1 MPVSSERRWP
11 RLMTAMVTPFDA
23 DLRLDTGAAAEL
35 AERLVERGAPGVV
48 LAGSTGESAT
58 VGDEE
63 KMAMCRAVRARLG
76 ARGTVVLNVG
86 TNSTAASARLAAAA
100 QEAGADGVMAVVP
113 YYNRPPQEGLR
124 AHFGAIAASTPL
136 PVMLYNVP
144 GRTAANLL
152 PATLGAIAAEHANV
166 VAIKEASPDLEQAAE
181 IVRTLPSP
189 FLLYSGDDARTLPLM
204 ALGGYGV
211 VSVASQ
217 LVPERMAALV
227 AAAAEGRI
235 EAARRLHLELT
246 PLFRA
251 LFITTNPIPVKVMLG
266 LAGFPVGGFRLPLCA
281 PGAAELEQLRA
292 AVDRYR
298 LAASFA

>member
-1 MPVSSERRWP
+1 
-11 RLMTAMVTPFDA
+11 
-23 DLRLDTGAAAEL
+23 
-35 AERLVERGAPGVV
+35 
-48 LAGSTGESAT
+48 
-58 VGDEE
+58 
-63 KMAMCRAVRARLG
+63 
-76 ARGTVVLNVG
+76 
-86 TNSTAASARLAAAA
+86 
-100 QEAGADGVMAVVP
+100 VP